1 MSVYTAQFL
10 YLMLIRPLKLYLESK
25 SHIPVPEFSGS
36 HSIQT
41 TGLIKVI
48 AKNFKKT
55 IFAHFDFIS

>member
-48 AKNFKKT
+48 AKNF
-55 IFAHFDFIS
+55 